1 MTAPSALVPAHPA
14 APDTPTMAAFVQ
26 AVRRALHDW
35 LPLALAEC
43 AASLEPSR
51 LQRVGTPA
59 ERLRLAELGTRTR
72 AQSSAWSAALAQAIG
87 QAIDDDLHGR
97 DDDLQGRDS
106 GSRPGAAEPDALS
119 LMDEAAIDEDIALSR
134 LVQTAELQAEA
145 SLRELAARC
154 SRLRGLPAV
163 LPDAHPMRPAVV
175 ARGLRRAVAGF
186 GLDAASRLDLL
197 RALAPATGER
207 LAPEYARQLTL
218 LSGWG
223 VEPSRFQLRDPLAGG
238 SLRPFGGA
246 PGATPGGA
254 PGSRPSP
261 VGQPLPDASPAP
273 TPPPRQLTHG
283 ALQRLAVGQPNGGGP
298 PPAETMAR
306 LLAVLL
312 SRSGLTDG
320 ARGLIRRLETPARR
334 LAVTEPALWQSPD
347 HPLWQLLDR
356 LMSAGAVLG
365 DTGLTQAGRAGAEL
379 EAAVQ
384 RLEQTDP
391 PDPSQLQAAVTAV
404 DDAAS
409 WQLGAEAERVAPQA
423 EQMQAALARDEI
435 EARVRE
441 QVVEQLRQRPLPAGL
456 RQFLVGPW
464 ATALSHSAH
473 AHGFDSPQFRAQ
485 VAMLEPMLDLCVRPR
500 TQPLAADVYT
510 RCMTHARL
518 GLVDAGFPEARVE
531 AELADLGRTLR
542 KPWHDAVQAGTG
554 FDDAAPAAWATP
566 AAPGAGSGAAA
577 DPPEAAAT
585 DALGLHDALAT
596 VPIDMGLG
604 GDADPRAR
612 AACEAWLGSLEPGML
627 CRLFLQGRWAN
638 AQLVWRSLDRSMF
651 VFGGRQAGT
660 THTLARPALHKLRA
674 AGLAATI
681 ERGQFIAQAL
691 GELARDVG

>member
-1 MTAPSALVPAHPA
+1 
-14 APDTPTMAAFVQ
+14 MAAFVQ

-35 LPLALAEC
+35 LPRMLAEG
-43 AASLEPSR
+43 AESLEQSR
-51 LQRVGTPA
+51 LQRVAKPS
-59 ERLRLAELGTRTR
+59 ERLRLADLGARTR
-72 AQSSAWSAALAQAIG
+72 AHTAAWTATLAQAIG
-87 QAIDDDLHGR
+87 QAMDDDLHDR
-97 DDDLQGRDS
+97 DGDDA
-106 GSRPGAAEPDALS
+106 RPGRAAPDTLS
-119 LMDEAAIDEDIALSR
+119 LLDESAIDEDIALSR

-175 ARGLRRAVAGF
+175 ARGLRLAVAGF

-197 RALAPATGER
+197 RALASATGQH

-223 VEPSRFQLRDPLAGG
+223 VEPSRFQLRDPLAGAA
-238 SLRPFGGA
+238 LRPFGGA
-246 PGATPGGA
+246 SAGRPVALQPPPEAAPASTPA
-254 PGSRPSP
+254 
-261 VGQPLPDASPAP
+261 
-273 TPPPRQLTHG
+273 PRQLAHG
-283 ALQRLAVGQPNGGGP
+283 ALQRLAVGQPDGGGP

-334 LAVTEPALWQSPD
+334 LAVTEPELWQSPD

-356 LMSAGAVLG
+356 LMSAGAALG
-365 DTGLTQAGRAGAEL
+365 DADLTQAGRAGAEL

-391 PDPSQLQAAVTAV
+391 PDPGQLQVALTAM
-404 DDAAS
+404 DHAAS
-409 WQLGAEAERVAPQA
+409 WQLDAEAGRVAPQA

-441 QVVEQLRQRPLPAGL
+441 QIVDQLRQRPLPAGL

-473 AHGFDSPQFRAQ
+473 AHGFDSPQFRSQAG
-485 VAMLEPMLDLCVRPR
+485 MLEPMLDLCGRPR
-500 TQPLAADVYT
+500 TQPLATDVYT

-518 GLVDAGFPEARVE
+518 GLVDAGFAEARVE

-542 KPWHDAVQAGTG
+542 KPWHEALKTAVG
-554 FDDAAPAAWATP
+554 FDDVVPASGHPPDTPVTSGDAAPPVP
-566 AAPGAGSGAAA
+566 AAPV
-577 DPPEAAAT
+577 T
-585 DALGLHDALAT
+585 DALCLHEALAT
-596 VPIDMGLG
+596 VPIDMGMG
-604 GDADPRAR
+604 PEADPRAQ
-612 AACEAWLGSLEPGML
+612 AACETWLGALEPGML
-627 CRLFLQGRWAN
+627 CRLFVQGRWAN

-651 VFGGRQAGT
+651 VFGGRQAGV

-691 GELARDVG
+691 GELARDAG

>member
-1 MTAPSALVPAHPA
+1 MTAPPAPMPAHRA
-14 APDTPTMAAFVQ
+14 ASDTPTLAAFVQ

-35 LPLALAEC
+35 LPLVLTEC
-43 AASLEPSR
+43 AESLEPSR
-51 LQRVGTPA
+51 LQRVATPA
-59 ERLRLAELGTRTR
+59 ERLRLAELGARTR
-72 AQSSAWSAALAQAIG
+72 AQTAAWTAALAQAIG
-87 QAIDDDLHGR
+87 QAVDDDLHGR
-97 DDDLQGRDS
+97 DD
-106 GSRPGAAEPDALS
+106 GSRPGSAAPEALS
-119 LMDEAAIDEDIALSR
+119 LLDEAAIDEDIALSR

-175 ARGLRRAVAGF
+175 ARGLRLAVAGF

-197 RALAPATGER
+197 RALAPAVGER

-223 VEPSRFQLRDPLAGG
+223 VEPSRFQLRDPLAEAA
-238 SLRPFGGA
+238 LRPFGGA
-246 PGATPGGA
+246 PDG
-254 PGSRPSP
+254 RPAAVP
-261 VGQPLPDASPAP
+261 PLPGPAAAP
-273 TPPPRQLTHG
+273 TPAPRQLTHG
-283 ALQRLAVGQPNGGGP
+283 ALQRLAVGQPDGGGP
-298 PPAETMAR
+298 PAAETMAR

-312 SRSGLTDG
+312 SHSGLTEG

-334 LAVTEPALWQSPD
+334 LAVTEPDLWQSPD

-365 DTGLTQAGRAGAEL
+365 DADLAPAGRAGDAL

-384 RLEQTDP
+384 RLERTDP
-391 PDPSQLQAAVTAV
+391 PDASQLRVALTAM
-404 DDAAS
+404 DDAATR
-409 WQLGAEAERVAPQA
+409 QLGAEAERVAPQA

-441 QVVEQLRQRPLPAGL
+441 QIVEQLRQRSLPAGL

-473 AHGFDSPQFRAQ
+473 AHGFDSPQFRSQ
-485 VAMLEPMLDLCVRPR
+485 VGMLDPMLDLCARPR
-500 TQPLAADVYT
+500 TQPLATDVYT

-518 GLVDAGFPEARVE
+518 GLVDAGFAAARVE

-542 KPWHDAVQAGTG
+542 KPWHEGLQAAPG
-554 FDDAAPAAWATP
+554 FDEAAPAPWI
-566 AAPGAGSGAAA
+566 APGLPGGGADTAPAPSEAPAG
-577 DPPEAAAT
+577 
-585 DALGLHDALAT
+585 DALGLHEALAT

-604 GDADPRAR
+604 PEADPRAQ
-612 AACEAWLGSLEPGML
+612 AACEAWLGALEPGML

-651 VFGGRQAGT
+651 VFGGRQAGV
-660 THTLARPALHKLRA
+660 THTLVRPALHKLRA

-691 GELARDVG
+691 GELAREAG

>member
-1 MTAPSALVPAHPA
+1 MTPASVLVPAHPA
-14 APDTPTMAAFVQ
+14 TPDTPTMAAFVQ

-35 LPLALAEC
+35 LPLVLAEC

-51 LQRVGTPA
+51 LQRVATPA
-59 ERLRLAELGTRTR
+59 DRLRLAELGTRTR
-72 AQSSAWSAALAQAIG
+72 AQAGAWSAALAQAIG

-97 DDDLQGRDS
+97 DDDN
-106 GSRPGAAEPDALS
+106 RPGGALPDALS

-134 LVQTAELQAEA
+134 LVQTAELQAET

-175 ARGLRRAVAGF
+175 ARGLRMAVAGF

-197 RALAPATGER
+197 RALAPAAGER
-207 LAPEYARQLTL
+207 LAPEYARQVSL

-238 SLRPFGGA
+238 SLRPFGG
-246 PGATPGGA
+246 PTGGPTGGA
-254 PGSRPSP
+254 PARLSAALR
-261 VGQPLPDASPAP
+261 QPLPDPGPAP
-273 TPPPRQLTHG
+273 TQAPRQLTHG
-283 ALQRLAVGQPNGGGP
+283 ALQRLAVGQPGGGP

-320 ARGLIRRLETPARR
+320 ARGLIRRLEAPARR
-334 LAVTEPALWQSPD
+334 LAVTEPAIWQSPD

-365 DTGLTQAGRAGAEL
+365 DAGLTQAGRAGAEL

-391 PDPSQLQAAVTAV
+391 PDPGQLQVAVTAV

-423 EQMQAALARDEI
+423 EQMRAELARDEI

-441 QVVEQLRQRPLPAGL
+441 QVVEQLRQRPLPPGL

-464 ATALSHSAH
+464 TTALSHSAH
-473 AHGFDSPQFRAQ
+473 AHGFDSPQFRSQAS
-485 VAMLEPMLDLCVRPR
+485 MLEPMLDLCARPR
-500 TQPLAADVYT
+500 TQALAADVYT

-542 KPWHDAVQAGTG
+542 RPWHDALQAGTG
-554 FDDAAPAAWATP
+554 FDEAAPATW
-566 AAPGAGSGAAA
+566 AAPIAPGTGEDTAANR
-577 DPPEAAAT
+577 PEGPAT

-604 GDADPRAR
+604 GEADPRAQ
-612 AACEAWLGSLEPGML
+612 AACEAWVGTLEPGMM

-651 VFGGRQAGT
+651 VFGGRQAGV
-660 THTLARPALHKLRA
+660 THTMARPALHKLRA

-691 GELARDVG
+691 GELARDAG